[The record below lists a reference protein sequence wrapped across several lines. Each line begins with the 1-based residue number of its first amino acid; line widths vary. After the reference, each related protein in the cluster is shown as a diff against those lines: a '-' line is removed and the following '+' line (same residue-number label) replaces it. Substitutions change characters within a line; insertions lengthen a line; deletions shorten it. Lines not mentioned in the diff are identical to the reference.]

1 MHEIGTHVIDIQI
14 SENTTIIYSNDI
26 KITWNQVKISLCALS
41 STSRLAQQSETLP
54 MMPPEHKTHLHW
66 PSLAAP
72 DPKRGSG
79 ETVYKKFELWNVY
92 WMTFTCYVSALF
104 TSQHP
109 FNQIRLQHHQTN
121 SATLFIQ
128 H

>member
-1 MHEIGTHVIDIQI
+1 MRLDATAGVCLAF
-14 SENTTIIYSNDI
+14 
-26 KITWNQVKISLCALS
+26 LCAFRTLIALLS
-41 STSRLAQQSETLP
+41 LQYSLNHLKIHIIDFTIHDYPTVVISAPNEVSVVLSR
-54 MMPPEHKTHLHW
+54 

-92 WMTFTCYVSALF
+92 WMTFTCYVGTLF